1 MFVTEMNFDSNP
13 RQIKDYF
20 SYCGEVTY
28 VKLLK
33 RPDGKSKGKCFVKF
47 RDQKSQ

>member
-1 MFVTEMNFDSNP
+1 VTEMSFDVGP
-13 RQIKDYF
+13 RQIKEFF
-20 SYCGEVTY
+20 SECGEVTF

-47 RDQKSQ
+47 SDSRAV